1 MQAKKITRAVT
12 RLDTSNQR
20 SLFGDLPDEAPMDA
34 KPAQERPPLALRFND
49 PDPFLIRLNEVRLD
63 EHLRRTGQGRAL
75 KVRELLEPLD
85 WSGFEQRYKAGGRA
99 PYAPR
104 AMLGLILYGIMQ
116 GISSLRALESLA
128 RTDLGCMWISGG
140 ILPDHSIIGRFIQR
154 HVSKRGLT
162 PISRRQFKAV
172 ICGGLNPLIRSRNP
186 IRPPRRPAVCHAS
199 TGVQR
204 SKGP

>member
-1 MQAKKITRAVT
+1 
-12 RLDTSNQR
+12 
-20 SLFGDLPDEAPMDA
+20 MDA
-34 KPAQERPPLALRFND
+34 KPASENPPLALRFED

-85 WSGFEQRYKAGGRA
+85 WSGFEQRYKAGGRT

-116 GISSLRALESLA
+116 GISSLRALENLA
-128 RTDLGCMWISGG
+128 RTDLGCMWVSGG

-154 HVSKRGLT
+154 HEAELSGELFD
-162 PISRRQFKAV
+162 Q
-172 ICGGLNPLIRSRNP
+172 LNAQALRVTGSGVRSRQP
-186 IRPPRRPAVCHAS
+186 FSESES
-199 TGVQR
+199 TAPFHSRSPLQQR
-204 SKGP
+204 AMR